1 MADLLLRSP
10 LEKRLKAWH
19 GEEWHTAK
27 GRIIRDIVYAI
38 DTGLVTTV
46 AFLAGVSVYLVTRNR
61 VIVAGLIQV
70 VSGTL
75 AIFFGSYIS
84 TKAQKIFFENQI
96 EREKKE
102 IEEDPKK
109 ETQEIRDIFSDMGF
123 TQEEQE
129 AAVRRI
135 TADKETWLKFMVQ
148 EEIGISPGFIDNP
161 AEIGLISAGSFLIGA
176 FPAFFPFFIINEVG
190 KALAVAAIMT
200 VTFLFVL
207 GIAKSKITKMH
218 WLKSGIETLLI
229 GVISCGSGF
238 LLGRIVAGYFH

>member
-1 MADLLLRSP
+1 MRKQLIRSP

-27 GRIIRDIVYAI
+27 GRIIRDVVYAI

-46 AFLAGVSVYLVTRNR
+46 SFLAGVSMSLVTKNR

-70 VSGTL
+70 TAGTL

-84 TKAQKIFFENQI
+84 TKAQKHFFENQI

-109 ETQEIRDIFSDMGF
+109 ETQEIRDIFRDMGF
-123 TQEEQE
+123 TQQEQE

-161 AEIGLISAGSFLIGA
+161 LQIGLISAGSFLAGA
-176 FPAFFPFFIINEVG
+176 LPAFLPFFVIDEVNT
-190 KALAVAAIMT
+190 ALMVSAIT
-200 VTFLFVL
+200 TIVFLFVL
-207 GIAKSKITKMH
+207 GITKSKITKMY

-229 GVISCGSGF
+229 GIISCGSGF
-238 LLGRIVAGYFH
+238 LLGRIVASYFH